1 MMGHDLEQRLKRMR
15 RVPAPEGLDQRM
27 EVLFDEAVQ
36 DAAGHGLDQRLRR
49 MQRVP
54 VPVNLDRRMSAL
66 FDEAGGD
73 EKVHRPWRL
82 PAWTAAA
89 VGLLL
94 VASFFLRG
102 GLGPKP
108 VVVEIKPDGQLEQ
121 FLLGGEPAAA
131 PTDLGIFTRGGCSV
145 ETVWPADAPGM
156 DRQPVNGSMTNGE
169 R

>member
-1 MMGHDLEQRLKRMR
+1 MMGHDLEQRLRRMR
-15 RVPAPEGLDQRM
+15 RVPAPESLDQRM
-27 EVLFDEAVQ
+27 EVLFEEAGPE
-36 DAAGHGLDQRLRR
+36 AAGQDLDRRLER
-49 MQRVP
+49 MRRVP
-54 VPVNLDRRMSAL
+54 VPETLERRMSAL

-94 VASFFLRG
+94 VVSFFLRG
-102 GLGPKP
+102 GLGPEP

-121 FLLGGEPAAA
+121 FLLGGEQAAA
-131 PTDLGIFTRGGCSV
+131 PTDLGIFTRGDCAV
-145 ETVWPADAPGM
+145 EAVWPADAPGW
-156 DRQPVNGSMTNGE
+156 DRQSLNDRTPGGD